1 MLLLLLLLQIV
12 SSSFPF
18 SSSDELHYT
27 SFTLLPR
34 CRQGLAIP
42 WNRCPL
48 LSLRWTHSVGV
59 LC

>member
-1 MLLLLLLLQIV
+1 MLLLLLLLLQIV

-18 SSSDELHYT
+18 SSSDKHT

-42 WNRCPL
+42 WNHCPL
-48 LSLRWTHSVGV
+48 LSLHWTHSVGV